1 MTEKELQAY
10 LQGYSSSGN
19 GDFTSNI
26 ETEEEL
32 QAYLQG
38 RCRSQERIESRLRF
52 EDKFDL
58 DFCRLRRDA
67 ANALKSKSL

>member
-10 LQGYSSSGN
+10 LQGYSYSEN
-19 GDFTSNI
+19 DNFTSNI

-38 RCRSQERIESRLRF
+38 RRRSEERVQSKIIYEHEYDEYLRP
-52 EDKFDL
+52 
-58 DFCRLRRDA
+58 LRKDDPPFGD
-67 ANALKSKSL
+67 